1 MVDDWIYRARALF
14 DNNYYFL
21 EDLFNSILLY
31 F

>member
-1 MVDDWIYRARALF
+1 MTEFIEQDLFF
-14 DNNYYFL
+14 DNSYYFL